1 MCILFKKKSCKEV
14 DNIDYFFYK
23 NKTWSNSQKYSIGC
37 PLLSFSARTVKEWGQ
52 LQCGQ
57 KGCISLSAASALAS
71 GSFIPSRAIFCVRS
85 RWTQDTL
92 GGLWTDYH
100 RTSKKKLRIKQE
112 IIGKITYFCHTHW
125 QVTIFCKFTINWE
138 NVLIKIVYKQVS
150 LFVLSAFYIT
160 EVKIF
165 ARGFMFRNGRC
176 VK

>member
-71 GSFIPSRAIFCVRS
+71 GSFIPSRSIFCVRS
-85 RWTQDTL
+85 RWTQDTWGVCEQTTTGHL
-92 GGLWTDYH
+92 
-100 RTSKKKLRIKQE
+100 KKLRIKQE
-112 IIGKITYFCHTHW
+112 IIGKITYFCRTQW

-138 NVLIKIVYKQVS
+138 NVLIKIVYKQVN

-165 ARGFMFRNGRC
+165 ARGLMLRNRRC